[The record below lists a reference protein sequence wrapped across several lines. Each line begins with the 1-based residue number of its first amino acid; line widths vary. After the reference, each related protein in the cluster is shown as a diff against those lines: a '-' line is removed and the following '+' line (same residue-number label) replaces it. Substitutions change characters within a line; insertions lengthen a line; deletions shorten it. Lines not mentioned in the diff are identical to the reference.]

1 MLLKV
6 LRTILQSKISL
17 IFLGLFTFIY
27 VVYKVNNL
35 SYDSNRLGDNKNI
48 TGIIKSIDDKS
59 ITMNDTIVYTDTS
72 NLSLGMKVTCTG
84 TVDLPSVNT
93 NFNLFN
99 YRNFLKSRGITY
111 LMDGNCDV
119 LKKTT
124 SLIYKIK
131 NMMLSRID
139 NLKSSRYIKAFILG
153 MTDDIEDNINE
164 NYRINGISHLF
175 SISGMHITFLIGIL
189 SFIKRKYLIVFFLI
203 FYLILLGFPP
213 SMMRAVC
220 FFIILLINKESK
232 LNIKNYLLFLYL
244 TIFMLIFNPYNIY
257 NIGFV
262 YSYVIT
268 FFLIIYS
275 DCLDDKNYII
285 NTFKVSVLIF
295 IITIPINIQN
305 NYYLNFITPFLNV
318 LFIPFV
324 SFFLFPL
331 SFVTFIFPIID
342 PAYNVL
348 CIFME
353 TASNMCSSLA
363 IIYPFHR
370 LNLFCFIGYYIIII
384 FTMHKIR
391 NNEYKYIVIIFFL
404 LFLHSIYPYFKDE
417 GMILAL
423 DVKQGDSTLFLA
435 PNNSLNVLIDTGG
448 YYSSN
453 IVKNI
458 TVPTLYSLGIKKL
471 DYLILSHGDY
481 DHAGEAINLLKSIRV
496 EKVLFNKSSINE
508 LEDEIISY
516 LDKNN
521 ISYEFI
527 NEEIITKN
535 NIKLQFLNKGY
546 LKEENDDSLVL
557 MININKY
564 KILLMGDASKKVE
577 KTILEEYNL
586 PEIDI
591 LKVGHHGSN
600 TSTGLEFVNKINPKI
615 SLISAGKS
623 NIYGHPHQQTL
634 NNLRLSDTYVT
645 SINGAIKIILD
656 DEILV
661 QSVR

>member
-1 MLLKV
+1 
-6 LRTILQSKISL
+6 
-17 IFLGLFTFIY
+17 
-27 VVYKVNNL
+27 
-35 SYDSNRLGDNKNI
+35 
-48 TGIIKSIDDKS
+48 
-59 ITMNDTIVYTDTS
+59 
-72 NLSLGMKVTCTG
+72 
-84 TVDLPSVNT
+84 
-93 NFNLFN
+93 
-99 YRNFLKSRGITY
+99 
-111 LMDGNCDV
+111 
-119 LKKTT
+119 
-124 SLIYKIK
+124 
-131 NMMLSRID
+131 
-139 NLKSSRYIKAFILG
+139 
-153 MTDDIEDNINE
+153 
-164 NYRINGISHLF
+164 
-175 SISGMHITFLIGIL
+175 
-189 SFIKRKYLIVFFLI
+189 
-203 FYLILLGFPP
+203 
-213 SMMRAVC
+213 
-220 FFIILLINKESK
+220 
-232 LNIKNYLLFLYL
+232 
-244 TIFMLIFNPYNIY
+244 
-257 NIGFV
+257 
-262 YSYVIT
+262 
-268 FFLIIYS
+268 
-275 DCLDDKNYII
+275 
-285 NTFKVSVLIF
+285 
-295 IITIPINIQN
+295 
-305 NYYLNFITPFLNV
+305 
-318 LFIPFV
+318 
-324 SFFLFPL
+324 
-331 SFVTFIFPIID
+331 
-342 PAYNVL
+342 
-348 CIFME
+348 
-353 TASNMCSSLA
+353 
-363 IIYPFHR
+363 
-370 LNLFCFIGYYIIII
+370 
-384 FTMHKIR
+384 MHKIR